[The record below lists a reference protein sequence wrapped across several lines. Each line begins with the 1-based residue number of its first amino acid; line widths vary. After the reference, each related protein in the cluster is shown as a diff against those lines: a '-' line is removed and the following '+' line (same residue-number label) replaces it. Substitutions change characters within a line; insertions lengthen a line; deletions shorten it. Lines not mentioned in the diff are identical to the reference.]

1 MFNKLFDNIVLDLV
15 IEVKDVLEPP
25 LVCLAPPVPIA
36 VLCHEVQVQAPPT
49 LRGLS
54 TRPLSHPVLLP
65 RPLRATNLSNQFIG
79 QAVNLKMS
87 L

>member
-1 MFNKLFDNIVLDLV
+1 MLDLV

-49 LRGLS
+49 LCGLS
-54 TRPLSHPVLLP
+54 TRPLSHPVL
-65 RPLRATNLSNQFIG
+65 
-79 QAVNLKMS
+79 
-87 L
+87 

>member
-1 MFNKLFDNIVLDLV
+1 MLDLV

-25 LVCLAPPVPIA
+25 LVCLAPPLPIA

-54 TRPLSHPVLLP
+54 TRPLSHPVL
-65 RPLRATNLSNQFIG
+65 
-79 QAVNLKMS
+79 
-87 L
+87 